1 MLVGAGNT
9 YLRAPHK
16 AIEAFRDGCPYV
28 PRTLH
33 ADAARLTAGDT
44 ALRILQIQYRS
55 TTLAESSSLMY
66 QYILIVPCWL
76 LVEADGICGS
86 QRGGSSFQACRDA
99 RNKIVSSITMLTGTR
114 LPTGQVA
121 GKESSA
127 YWCTT

>member
-16 AIEAFRDGCPYV
+16 AIEAFRDSCPYV

-44 ALRILQIQYRS
+44 ALRILEIQYHS

-76 LVEADGICGS
+76 
-86 QRGGSSFQACRDA
+86 
-99 RNKIVSSITMLTGTR
+99 
-114 LPTGQVA
+114 
-121 GKESSA
+121 
-127 YWCTT
+127 